1 MSSGRAGGLLP
12 VIIEATP
19 FLNFNG
25 NCSEAIELYR
35 AALGAEVEAR
45 MPWSPEMFD
54 DGKVPEAMKDGVMY
68 ARILLGKVPLE
79 LSDVPPHMTTEPGT
93 NHTVNLHISDPGEL
107 DQLFEAL
114 GEGGKVSMP
123 PENMFWGARYGA
135 LTDRFGIRWSLHCQL
150 TDPSA

>member
-1 MSSGRAGGLLP
+1 M
-12 VIIEATP
+12 IIEATP

-25 NCSEAIELYR
+25 NCDDAIKLYR

-54 DGKVPEAMKDGVMY
+54 DGNVPDAMKNGVMY
-68 ARILLGKVPLE
+68 ARLLLGKVPLE
-79 LSDVPPHMTTEPGT
+79 MSDVPPHMTVETGT
-93 NHTVNLHISDPGEL
+93 NQSVNLHISEPGEL
-107 DQLFEAL
+107 DRVFEAL
-114 GEGGKVSMP
+114 GEGGTARMP

-150 TDPSA
+150 ADMST